1 MMFNNKTKSTS
12 NGKINNEVIT
22 SIIGEDMIITGDIT
36 SNTSI
41 RIDGTIV
48 GNVNTEKLI
57 VLGEKAN
64 VTGNLKSKSIIIF
77 GKLEGNINADEMQLK
92 MTGIVNGDISVK
104 TIEIEMGGKYNG
116 NLMMNDEQ
124 REINRGT
131 NSKEDKKPLVSA
143 IS

>member
-1 MMFNNKTKSTS
+1 MMFNNKAKSTS

-22 SIIGEDMIITGDIT
+22 SIIGEDMIIKGDIN

-48 GNVNTEKLI
+48 GNVNAEKLI

-77 GKLEGNINADEMQLK
+77 GKLQGNINTNEMQLK
-92 MTGIVNGDISVK
+92 MTGTVNGDISVK

-116 NLMMNDEQ
+116 NLMMHDEQ
-124 REINRGT
+124 KEIDRGL
-131 NSKEDKKPLVSA
+131 NGKEGKKPLVSA
-143 IS
+143 IN

>member
-36 SNTSI
+36 SKTSI
-41 RIDGTIV
+41 RIDGTIL

-64 VTGNLKSKSIIIF
+64 VTGNLKSKSIIIY

-92 MTGIVNGDISVK
+92 MTGMVNGDISVK

-124 REINRGT
+124 REINRGL

-143 IS
+143 IN